1 MFLLP
6 HKTIKE
12 IRIWAEKLYE
22 QLVEEKQRSSKV
34 VEENIQTD
42 DDKDDP
48 IAVLKLRFA
57 KGEISK
63 KEYEEMRKM
72 IES

>member
-48 IAVLKLRFA
+48 IAVLKL
-57 KGEISK
+57 EICK
-63 KEYEEMRKM
+63 RRN
-72 IES
+72 

>member
-1 MFLLP
+1 MG
-6 HKTIKE
+6 
-12 IRIWAEKLYE
+12 WKLYE

-63 KEYEEMRKM
+63 REYEEMRKM

>member
-1 MFLLP
+1 MG
-6 HKTIKE
+6 
-12 IRIWAEKLYE
+12 WKLYE

-48 IAVLKLRFA
+48 IAVLKL
-57 KGEISK
+57 EICK
-63 KEYEEMRKM
+63 RRN
-72 IES
+72 